1 MAIPEAKIRQA
12 AGSALMPRIGS
23 RGGTA
28 ARPRTPPGPMPLG
41 PSGGAHPLTSPLSSK
56 FPESIPRPR
65 TLDNEIPAPRHGQ
78 RVPKGGS
85 SGQLFLVNLSKVCKF

>member
-1 MAIPEAKIRQA
+1 MTIPEAKIRQA
-12 AGSALMPRIGS
+12 AERALMPRIGS

-41 PSGGAHPLTSPLSSK
+41 PSGGAHPPTSPLTSK

-65 TLDNEIPAPRHGQ
+65 MDNEIPAPRHGQ
-78 RVPKGGS
+78 RMPKGGS
-85 SGQLFLVNLSKVCKF
+85 SGQFFLVNLSKVCKF